1 MLARANAAITLSPMR
16 QLAPVLDLL
25 FPPRCP
31 LCGEAVS
38 AQDGLCVACW
48 SGLTIPGDPACRS
61 CQRPLASAAAS
72 HAEDGLLCYICAV
85 EPPRHHGV
93 AAATLYN
100 DTSRQLVMALKYGRR
115 VALASLMGRLMV
127 ARLSPH
133 DVGPG
138 WLVVPV
144 PLHRWRLWGRG
155 FNQSALL
162 AQEIARRTGARPMVD
177 ALVRRRQTPMLGGL
191 GAEERARVLEG
202 AISAHPGRL
211 KPLRGASVILA
222 DDVLT
227 SGATTN
233 ACIAALERAGAA
245 RVIIACFARVHGE
258 LLP

>member
-1 MLARANAAITLSPMR
+1 MR

-31 LCGEAVS
+31 LCGDGVS
-38 AQDGLCVACW
+38 AQDGLCAPCW
-48 SGLTIPGDPACRS
+48 SGLAIPGDPSCRL

-72 HAEDGLLCYICAV
+72 HAEDGLLCHRCAA

-100 DTSRQLVMALKYGRR
+100 DTSRQLVIALKYGRR
-115 VALASLMGRLMV
+115 VALAAMMGRLMA
-127 ARLSPH
+127 ARLH
-133 DVGPG
+133 AHQVGPG

-144 PLHRWRLWGRG
+144 PLHRWRLWHRG

-162 AQEIARRTGARPMVD
+162 ARAISGHTGAGLMVD
-177 ALVRRRQTPMLGGL
+177 ALIRRRKTPMLGGL
-191 GAEERARVLEG
+191 GAEERARVLAG
-202 AISAHPGRL
+202 AIGLYPGRAEA
-211 KPLRGASVILA
+211 LRGAKVILA

-233 ACIAALERAGAA
+233 ACIEALQRAGAA
-245 RVIIACFARVHGE
+245 RVIVACFARVDGDA
-258 LLP
+258 LA